1 MPLEN
6 VNWDQCLQH
15 AEISDVGMRRS
26 NNQDS
31 YAVAIAGD
39 LESWRG
45 KGHLFLVA
53 DGMGAHAAGEL
64 ASEMAAKGIPHL
76 YQKSRNLSAPEALQ
90 RAVIET
96 NTEIHRRGKENE
108 EFHNMGTTCCAM
120 TLLPQGAILAHVG
133 DSRIYRMRGQDLEQ
147 LTFDHSLVW
156 EMREAGQLS
165 DNADLAN
172 AVPKNIIT
180 RSLGPNAVVKVDV
193 EGPFP
198 LMVGDTFLLCSDGLT
213 GPVKDEEIACILA
226 SLEPKEAARILVDLA
241 NLRGG
246 PDNITVVIAKVTSQ
260 ELTNQAEGSEPI
272 RIGGGDDKAERK
284 IHPVTWALLGACF
297 LAAAGMAATGAWIPA
312 GVAAAAGLVFLAIV
326 LFQSMGVKVTGISL
340 TANQRFGK
348 APYTKTAFPTNGKF
362 IESLADIV
370 NQLREAAVEGQ
381 WNVDWGPVDDK
392 CRAAEQAS
400 ENKEHSKAVRN
411 YARTISY
418 LMTQLRSRRN
428 RNASDSSVDLV

>member
-1 MPLEN
+1 MPPEN
-6 VNWDQCLQH
+6 VNWDQSLRH
-15 AEISDVGMRRS
+15 AAISDVGMRRS

-31 YAVAIAGD
+31 YAVTIAGD

-45 KGHLFLVA
+45 RGHLFLVA

-64 ASEMAAKGIPHL
+64 ASEMAAKGIPHR
-76 YQKSRNLSAPEALQ
+76 YQKAKNLSAPEALQ

-96 NTEIHRRGKENE
+96 NAEIHRRGKENE

-133 DSRIYRMRGQDLEQ
+133 DSRIYRMRGQQLEQ

-165 DNADLAN
+165 DNADLAEV
-172 AVPKNIIT
+172 VPKNIIT

-198 LMVGDTFLLCSDGLT
+198 LMMGDTFLLCSDGLT
-213 GPVKDEEIACILA
+213 GPVKDEEIAGILA
-226 SLEPKEAARILVDLA
+226 SLEPDEAARILVDLA

-246 PDNITVVIAKVTSQ
+246 PDNITVVIAKIASS

-272 RIGGGDDKAERK
+272 RIGGGDEKSKQK
-284 IHPVTWALLGACF
+284 IHPVIWALLGACF
-297 LAAAGMAATGAWIPA
+297 LAAAGMAATKAWIPA
-312 GVAAAAGLVFLAIV
+312 GAAAVAGLIFLAVV
-326 LFQSMGVKVTGISL
+326 LFKSSRVTAKGVSL

-348 APYTKTAFPTNGKF
+348 APYTTTAFPTNGKF
-362 IESLADIV
+362 IETLADIV
-370 NQLREAAVEGQ
+370 HQLREAAVEGQ
-381 WNVDWGPVDDK
+381 WNVDWGPVDEK
-392 CRAAEQAS
+392 CRMAEQAS
-400 ENKEHSKAVRN
+400 DNKDHSKAIRE

-418 LMTQLRSRRN
+418 LMTQLRSQRN
-428 RNASDSSVDLV
+428 RKASDSSVDLV